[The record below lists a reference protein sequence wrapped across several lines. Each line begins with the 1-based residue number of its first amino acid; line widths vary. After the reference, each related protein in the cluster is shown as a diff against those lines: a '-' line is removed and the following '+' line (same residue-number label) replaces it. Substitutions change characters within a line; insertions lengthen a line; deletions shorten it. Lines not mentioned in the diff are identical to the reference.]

1 MKKRLLSLLLCAIML
16 LSLLPT
22 ATFADSGKL
31 VMRLA
36 VSSVNGESEVTEVK
50 AGDTITV
57 DLIIDENPNLGGLA
71 LQFLTKGA
79 LTLQK
84 IEAVSGTPFASNFAA
99 TNETKTI
106 TWYVN
111 EDIYAT
117 GPAMRLT
124 FKVDESAT
132 GELSIDA
139 RPDEDLEDNISHY
152 TDASLGEIEPVPYTI
167 TPCTITVAGGGEN
180 PNVPVTGVTLSGE
193 GLTSEE
199 GKYALLIN
207 EGDTATLTAT
217 VDPENATD
225 KTVTWSADKGITV
238 NNGVIT
244 TQIGTLGKFTVT
256 AKAGEQTAV
265 CEVTVKHGKLTYK
278 PDEAASCTKE
288 GHQAYWFCDTC
299 QRYYTDDSGA
309 ADKETSKAALTIP
322 AGHQYGELIAKVEAT
337 CSMNG
342 MKAHY
347 ECSRCK
353 KLFDENKDETTKAA
367 LTIQATGEH
376 NWGEP
381 DYDWAKTQ
389 DGYDCTGTVKCT
401 VCDKQDTVKATV
413 TAEETKTAS
422 CMVEGEMTYTAT
434 FTGTRFTQ
442 QKKTEPIGKAE
453 HKFVKV
459 ADAKAATC
467 TADGNKAYWTCSDCH
482 NYFNTEREQI
492 NENSWVI
499 KALGHQ
505 YGEPAWTWADD
516 NKSATA
522 TFTCKR
528 EGCDELGDFVKTLTA
543 TESSN
548 TLSSEVTK
556 KPTCTEKGTTTYSAT
571 VTLKGQDYPDSKT
584 VADIPALG
592 HQYGGPV
599 WTWAN
604 DNKSATATFTCT
616 RTGCGHE
623 KPLIVQTSIKETT
636 PATCTEKGTTRYEA
650 KVDFENATY
659 GDEKVVQDIPALG
672 HNFEGQPWQH
682 DETGHWHKC
691 SRCDATDGV
700 QKHVYGVNDCTK
712 EADCACGFHKNAGEH
727 IWNDPVY
734 SWTGY
739 TECTAER
746 ACKSCDVTENER
758 AVAVL
763 TGTEPAT
770 CTTAGRKVYTAT
782 FTKAQFA
789 EQTKEEP
796 LAALGH
802 EMTKTKAKAATC
814 EATGNNEYWYCSR
827 CDKYFSDAKGKT
839 ETTVERE
846 TLKALGHSYG
856 QPVWTWADDGKTA
869 EVKIVC
875 ANDKTHVLT
884 ADASV
889 EAGTISST
897 VKVKP
902 TCTAMG
908 TTTYN
913 AAVSL
918 EGKAYTATKDVQDIP
933 MEAHTMVKTEDKAA
947 TCVAAG
953 NNAYWTCSV
962 CKGVFKDE
970 LGKTATTVEAETLPI
985 DPANHTGN
993 TELRDAVTATCNM
1006 SGHEADTYCKDCGVL
1021 LSRGATIPAT
1031 GKHTYGEDGR
1041 CTSCGN
1047 VNPAAG
1053 VNTDDIKAA
1062 DTVNGKPVSPDNSG
1076 KVIAS
1081 DDGKTVIRTTA
1092 AADDNKVQQ
1101 VKGALTGGSVTL
1113 YVDNRE
1119 TEALTGSDG
1128 GVAALEALAASASGE
1143 RKQELEKLAEALKAL
1158 LSDSGRKNAAGQMVY
1173 DGKMQLCDAD
1183 GVPVAELVQSP
1194 NSIQVTLPITEA
1206 QYQAM
1211 QGKKVCVLRSSTDAS
1226 GAAAV
1231 TELSATVGG
1240 SQGARVLSFS
1250 TDKGGALALA
1260 VYETVSSGGS
1270 SGGSGSSTAPRTAD
1284 AGVTVWCAL
1293 LGISAL
1299 LGTALVAKKR
1309 RQA

>member
-225 KTVTWSADKGITV
+225 KTVTWSADEGITV

-244 TQIGTLGKFTVT
+244 TQIGTLGKFIVT

-265 CEVTVKHGKLTYK
+265 CEVTVQHGKLTYK
-278 PDEAASCTKE
+278 PGEAASCTKE

-299 QRYYTDDSGA
+299 KHYYTDVNGAPGEETA
-309 ADKETSKAALTIP
+309 ADKVIIPTLPHTLEPVAEKAATCTTGGNVAYWKCSVCGAMFEDANGDVPTDEESVKTP
-322 AGHQYGELIAKVEAT
+322 ANGHTWSSEWIKDADNHWHECTVCHVKKPDTEKPHSWVVVKKNPNAEGSYAEGSPTHEVQCSVCGELKNEDHKGDDIPTTWNPGNEGYHWQEYGCGTIMNKESHTWDTGKV
-337 CSMNG
+337 
-342 MKAHY
+342 
-347 ECSRCK
+347 
-353 KLFDENKDETTKAA
+353 TKAA
-367 LTIQATGEH
+367 TCTEKGETTYTC
-376 NWGEP
+376 NKCGRT
-381 DYDWAKTQ
+381 KTEDTQ
-389 DGYDCTGTVKCT
+389 MLPHTTVK
-401 VCDKQDTVKATV
+401 
-413 TAEETKTAS
+413 
-422 CMVEGEMTYTAT
+422 
-434 FTGTRFTQ
+434 
-442 QKKTEPIGKAE
+442 TE
-453 HKFVKV
+453 
-459 ADAKAATC
+459 AKAATC
-467 TADGNKAYWTCSDCH
+467 TEDGNAEYYTCQTCGKFFSDAAGDKEITKADWFKEKLGHKYTDESLRVTWGGDGKSAHIRLTCANGCGKPWEEDVTLDNGITAAVKTPAACTEVGTTTYTAKVTNPTTGKDLTAAKDVQDIPAMGH
-482 NYFNTEREQI
+482 DMTQVAAKAATCTEDGNNEYYVCKRCNNVFKDALGNTMTTVEDET
-492 NENSWVI
+492 I
-499 KALGHQ
+499 KAPGTHDFGDAWFDSGDGH
-505 YGEPAWTWADD
+505 YRKCRRTGCDAKSDPELHTSWSKPHESLVWAPDH
-516 NKSATA
+516 KSATA
-522 TFTCKR
+522 TYPAC
-528 EGCDELGDFVKTLTA
+528 EVCGVKPTKEAIVTI
-543 TESSN
+543 
-548 TLSSEVTK
+548 EVTAE
-556 KPTCTEKGTTTYSAT
+556 PTCTTIGKRTYTAT
-571 VTLKGQDYPDSKT
+571 QKMPDNST
-584 VADIPALG
+584 RSTFYYEDIPALG
-592 HQYGGPV
+592 HDYTDDSLKAL
-599 WTWAN
+599 WTP
-604 DNKSATATFTCT
+604 DGKIVTVTFTCSRNGKHLHT
-616 RTGCGHE
+616 LKLELENNGITAAV
-623 KPLIVQTSIKETT
+623 KI
-636 PATCTEKGTTRYEA
+636 PATCTE
-650 KVDFENATY
+650 
-659 GDEKVVQDIPALG
+659 
-672 HNFEGQPWQH
+672 
-682 DETGHWHKC
+682 
-691 SRCDATDGV
+691 
-700 QKHVYGVNDCTK
+700 
-712 EADCACGFHKNAGEH
+712 
-727 IWNDPVY
+727 
-734 SWTGY
+734 
-739 TECTAER
+739 
-746 ACKSCDVTENER
+746 
-758 AVAVL
+758 
-763 TGTEPAT
+763 
-770 CTTAGRKVYTAT
+770 
-782 FTKAQFA
+782 
-789 EQTKEEP
+789 
-796 LAALGH
+796 
-802 EMTKTKAKAATC
+802 
-814 EATGNNEYWYCSR
+814 
-827 CDKYFSDAKGKT
+827 
-839 ETTVERE
+839 
-846 TLKALGHSYG
+846 
-856 QPVWTWADDGKTA
+856 
-869 EVKIVC
+869 
-875 ANDKTHVLT
+875 
-884 ADASV
+884 
-889 EAGTISST
+889 
-897 VKVKP
+897 
-902 TCTAMG
+902 MG
-908 TTTYN
+908 TTTY
-913 AAVSL
+913 
-918 EGKAYTATKDVQDIP
+918 TAKVTNPTTQHEFTLTKDVQDIALLP
-933 MEAHTMVKTEDKAA
+933 HTMVKTEDKAA

-1081 DDGKTVIRTTA
+1081 DDGKTVIKTPA
-1092 AADDNKVQQ
+1092 AADDNTVQQ
-1101 VKGALTGGSVTL
+1101 VKDALTGGSVTL
-1113 YVDNRE
+1113 YVDNRK

-1173 DGKMQLCDAD
+1173 DGEMQLCDAN

-1250 TDKGGALALA
+1250 TDKGGALALT

-1270 SGGSGSSTAPRTAD
+1270 SGGSSGSSTAPRTAD

>member
-167 TPCTITVAGGGEN
+167 TPCTITVTGGGEN
-180 PNVPVTGVTLSGE
+180 PNVPVTGVTLDKTTLELTE
-193 GLTSEE
+193 GQE
-199 GKYALLIN
+199 GQ
-207 EGDTATLTAT
+207 LTAT
-217 VDPENATD
+217 VVPETATTRTVKWTSD
-225 KTVTWSADKGITV
+225 SEQVTVDENGKVKALYYTAGSTGKATITVTTDDG
-238 NNGVIT
+238 GY
-244 TQIGTLGKFTVT
+244 
-256 AKAGEQTAV
+256 TAV
-265 CEVTVKHGKLTYK
+265 CEVTVKHANLQKVGEQ
-278 PDEAASCTKE
+278 PASCTEAGQKA
-288 GHQAYWFCDTC
+288 HWFCDRCGLHYLIGDNDTV
-299 QRYYTDDSGA
+299 GE
-309 ADKETSKAALTIP
+309 ETASVIIP
-322 AGHQYGELIAKVEAT
+322 AKGH
-337 CSMNG
+337 
-342 MKAHY
+342 
-347 ECSRCK
+347 
-353 KLFDENKDETTKAA
+353 A
-367 LTIQATGEH
+367 L
-376 NWGEP
+376 EP
-381 DYDWAKTQ
+381 
-389 DGYDCTGTVKCT
+389 V
-401 VCDKQDTVKATV
+401 
-413 TAEETKTAS
+413 AE
-422 CMVEGEMTYTAT
+422 
-434 FTGTRFTQ
+434 
-442 QKKTEPIGKAE
+442 
-453 HKFVKV
+453 
-459 ADAKAATC
+459 KAATC
-467 TADGNKAYWTCSDCH
+467 TTGGNNAYWKCSVCGAMFKDA
-482 NYFNTEREQI
+482 NGSEPT
-492 NENSWVI
+492 NEES
-499 KALGHQ
+499 
-505 YGEPAWTWADD
+505 
-516 NKSATA
+516 
-522 TFTCKR
+522 
-528 EGCDELGDFVKTLTA
+528 VKTPA
-543 TESSN
+543 NGHSY
-548 TLSSEVTK
+548 SSEWSKDANNHWHECTVCHEKEPDTEKPHDWKVVVKKDYAEDSKQHEVQCSECGAFKNEDHEGDDITTAWERDKDNHWHVYGCGTIMNKESHTWDTGKMTK
-556 KPTCTEKGTTTYSAT
+556 AATCTEKGETTYT
-571 VTLKGQDYPDSKT
+571 CSKCGET
-584 VADIPALG
+584 KTEEDIPAKGHAKVLKKTDAIPATCTTGGNDAYWTCPDCGTYFSDEGGKNVIEKDSWIKEKLG
-592 HQYGGPV
+592 HKYTDESLRVTWGGDGKSAHIRL
-599 WTWAN
+599 TCAN
-604 DNKSATATFTCT
+604 DCGTPWEEDVTLNNGITAAV
-616 RTGCGHE
+616 
-623 KPLIVQTSIKETT
+623 KT
-636 PATCTEKGTTRYEA
+636 PATCTEVGTTTYTA
-650 KVDFENATY
+650 KVTNPTTGKDLTAAK
-659 GDEKVVQDIPALG
+659 DVQDIPALG
-672 HNFEGQPWQH
+672 HDMTQ
-682 DETGHWHKC
+682 
-691 SRCDATDGV
+691 
-700 QKHVYGVNDCTK
+700 
-712 EADCACGFHKNAGEH
+712 
-727 IWNDPVY
+727 
-734 SWTGY
+734 
-739 TECTAER
+739 
-746 ACKSCDVTENER
+746 
-758 AVAVL
+758 VA
-763 TGTEPAT
+763 
-770 CTTAGRKVYTAT
+770 
-782 FTKAQFA
+782 
-789 EQTKEEP
+789 
-796 LAALGH
+796 
-802 EMTKTKAKAATC
+802 AKAATC
-814 EATGNNEYWYCSR
+814 TEDGNNEYYVCKR
-827 CDKYFSDAKGKT
+827 CNNVFKDASGNDS
-839 ETTVERE
+839 TTVEAE
-846 TLKALGHSYG
+846 TIKAPGTHDFGGTWSDSGDGHYQKCQRTGCDAKSDPKLHTSWSKPHKIVWAPDHKSATATYPACEVCGVEPTKEAIVTIEVTTEPTCTTIGKRTYTATQKLPDSSTRSNFYYEDIPALGHDYTDDSLKAL
-856 QPVWTWADDGKTA
+856 WTPDGKIVTVTFTCSRNGKNLHTLKLELEKNDVTA
-869 EVKIVC
+869 AVKIP
-875 ANDKTHVLT
+875 A
-884 ADASV
+884 
-889 EAGTISST
+889 
-897 VKVKP
+897 
-902 TCTAMG
+902 TCTEMG
-908 TTTYN
+908 TTTY
-913 AAVSL
+913 
-918 EGKAYTATKDVQDIP
+918 TAKVTNPTTQHEFTLTKDVQDIALLP
-933 MEAHTMVKTEDKAA
+933 HTMVKTEAKAA

-1081 DDGKTVIRTTA
+1081 DDGKTVIKTPA
-1092 AADDNKVQQ
+1092 AADDNTVQQ
-1101 VKGALTGGSVTL
+1101 VKDALTGGSVTL
-1113 YVDNRE
+1113 YVDNRK

-1173 DGKMQLCDAD
+1173 DGEMQLCDAN

-1250 TDKGGALALA
+1250 TDKGGALALT
-1260 VYETVSSGGS
+1260 VYETVSSGSSGS

>member
-180 PNVPVTGVTLSGE
+180 PNVPVTGVTLDKTTLELTE
-193 GLTSEE
+193 GQEE
-199 GKYALLIN
+199 Q
-207 EGDTATLTAT
+207 LTAT
-217 VDPENATD
+217 VVPETATTRTVKWTSD
-225 KTVTWSADKGITV
+225 SEQVTVDENGKVKALYYTAGSTGKATVTV
-238 NNGVIT
+238 T
-244 TQIGTLGKFTVT
+244 TDDGGH
-256 AKAGEQTAV
+256 TAV
-265 CEVTVKHGKLTYK
+265 CEVTVQHANLQKVGKQ
-278 PDEAASCTKE
+278 PASCTGAGQKA
-288 GHQAYWFCDTC
+288 HWFCNCCGLYYLIGDNDTVGEE
-299 QRYYTDDSGA
+299 TA
-309 ADKETSKAALTIP
+309 ADKVIIP
-322 AGHQYGELIAKVEAT
+322 KSPHML
-337 CSMNG
+337 
-342 MKAHY
+342 
-347 ECSRCK
+347 
-353 KLFDENKDETTKAA
+353 
-367 LTIQATGEH
+367 
-376 NWGEP
+376 EP
-381 DYDWAKTQ
+381 
-389 DGYDCTGTVKCT
+389 V
-401 VCDKQDTVKATV
+401 
-413 TAEETKTAS
+413 AE
-422 CMVEGEMTYTAT
+422 
-434 FTGTRFTQ
+434 
-442 QKKTEPIGKAE
+442 
-453 HKFVKV
+453 
-459 ADAKAATC
+459 KAATC
-467 TADGNKAYWTCSDCH
+467 TTGGNNAYWTCSACGKAFKDA
-482 NYFNTEREQI
+482 NGSQSTTVEAETLD
-492 NENSWVI
+492 
-499 KALGHQ
+499 ALGHDYTVTGHDDTNHWKACSRCNEKDASSVAAHTLVVVKKNYAEGSPTHEVQ
-505 YGEPAWTWADD
+505 CSVCGALKNEAHEGDDITTTWEHDKDHHWNVYGCGTIMNKESHTWDTG
-516 NKSATA
+516 K
-522 TFTCKR
+522 
-528 EGCDELGDFVKTLTA
+528 
-543 TESSN
+543 
-548 TLSSEVTK
+548 VTK
-556 KPTCTEKGTTTYSAT
+556 AATCTEKGETTYT
-571 VTLKGQDYPDSKT
+571 CSKCGWT
-584 VADIPALG
+584 KTEEDIPAKGHAEALIKTDAIPATCTTGGNDAYWTCPDCGTYFSDEGGKNVIEKDSWIKEKLG
-592 HQYGGPV
+592 HKYTDESLSVTWGG
-599 WTWAN
+599 
-604 DNKSATATFTCT
+604 DGKSAHIRLTCAN
-616 RTGCGHE
+616 GCGTPWE
-623 KPLIVQTSIKETT
+623 KNVTLNNGITAAVKT
-636 PATCTEKGTTRYEA
+636 PATCTEVGTTTYTA
-650 KVDFENATY
+650 KVTNPTTGKDLTAAK
-659 GDEKVVQDIPALG
+659 DVQDIPALG
-672 HNFEGQPWQH
+672 HDMTQ
-682 DETGHWHKC
+682 
-691 SRCDATDGV
+691 
-700 QKHVYGVNDCTK
+700 
-712 EADCACGFHKNAGEH
+712 
-727 IWNDPVY
+727 
-734 SWTGY
+734 
-739 TECTAER
+739 
-746 ACKSCDVTENER
+746 
-758 AVAVL
+758 VA
-763 TGTEPAT
+763 
-770 CTTAGRKVYTAT
+770 
-782 FTKAQFA
+782 
-789 EQTKEEP
+789 
-796 LAALGH
+796 
-802 EMTKTKAKAATC
+802 AKAATC
-814 EATGNNEYWYCSR
+814 TEDGNNEYYVCKR
-827 CDKYFSDAKGKT
+827 CNNVFKDALGNT
-839 ETTVERE
+839 MTTVEDE
-846 TLKALGHSYG
+846 TIKAPGTHDFGDAWFDSGDGHYRKCRRTGCDAKSDPELHTSWSKPHESLVWAPDHKSATATYPACEVCGVKPTKEAIVTIEVTAEPTCTTIGKRTYTATQKMPDNSTRSTFYYEDIPALGHDYTDDSLKAL
-856 QPVWTWADDGKTA
+856 WTPDGKIVTVTFTCSRNGKHLHTLKLELEKNDVTA
-869 EVKIVC
+869 AVKIP
-875 ANDKTHVLT
+875 A
-884 ADASV
+884 
-889 EAGTISST
+889 
-897 VKVKP
+897 
-902 TCTAMG
+902 TCTEMG
-908 TTTYN
+908 TTTY
-913 AAVSL
+913 
-918 EGKAYTATKDVQDIP
+918 TAKVTNPTTQHEFTLTKDVQDIALLP
-933 MEAHTMVKTEDKAA
+933 HTMVKTEAKAA

-1081 DDGKTVIRTTA
+1081 NDGKTVIRTPA
-1092 AADDNKVQQ
+1092 AADDNTVQQ
-1101 VKGALTGGSVTL
+1101 VKDALTGGSVTL
-1113 YVDNRE
+1113 YVDNRK

-1158 LSDSGRKNAAGQMVY
+1158 LNDSGRKNAAGQMVY
-1173 DGKMQLCDAD
+1173 DGEMQLCDAN

-1194 NSIQVTLPITEA
+1194 NSIQVTLPITEV

>member
-180 PNVPVTGVTLSGE
+180 PNVPVTGVTLDKTTLELTE
-193 GLTSEE
+193 GQEE
-199 GKYALLIN
+199 Q
-207 EGDTATLTAT
+207 LTAT
-217 VDPENATD
+217 VVPETATTRTVKWTSD
-225 KTVTWSADKGITV
+225 SEQVTVDENGKVKALYYTAGSTGKATVTV
-238 NNGVIT
+238 T
-244 TQIGTLGKFTVT
+244 TDDGGH
-256 AKAGEQTAV
+256 TAV
-265 CEVTVKHGKLTYK
+265 CEVTVQHANLQKVGKQ
-278 PDEAASCTKE
+278 PASCTGAGQKA
-288 GHQAYWFCDTC
+288 HWFCNCCGLYYLIGDNDTVGEE
-299 QRYYTDDSGA
+299 TA
-309 ADKETSKAALTIP
+309 ADKVIIPKLPHKLKLVAEKAATCTTGGNVAYWKCSVCGAMFEDANGDVPTDEESVKTPANGHTWSSEWIKDADNHWHECTVCHVKKPDTEKPHSWKVVVKKDYAEDSTTHEVQCSVCGALKNEAHKGDDITTAWEHDKDHHWNVYGCGTIMNKESHTWDT
-322 AGHQYGELIAKVEAT
+322 GKV
-337 CSMNG
+337 
-342 MKAHY
+342 
-347 ECSRCK
+347 
-353 KLFDENKDETTKAA
+353 TKAA
-367 LTIQATGEH
+367 TCTEKGETT
-376 NWGEP
+376 
-381 DYDWAKTQ
+381 YT
-389 DGYDCTGTVKCT
+389 CSKCG
-401 VCDKQDTVKATV
+401 
-413 TAEETKTAS
+413 ETKT
-422 CMVEGEMTYTAT
+422 ED
-434 FTGTRFTQ
+434 TQ
-442 QKKTEPIGKAE
+442 MLPHTTVKTE
-453 HKFVKV
+453 
-459 ADAKAATC
+459 AKAATC
-467 TADGNKAYWTCSDCH
+467 TEDGN
-482 NYFNTEREQI
+482 
-492 NENSWVI
+492 NEYYVCKRCNNVF
-499 KALGHQ
+499 KDELGKTATTVENETLTALGHDFGGAWISDGEDGHYQ
-505 YGEPAWTWADD
+505 LCQRAGCTAHSAVTAHRFDPAASCDAAVDCLDSCGYTRPAGTHSWGEPVYSWAGTQDGGYTCQGRVTCGVCQIGGTETAAVS
-516 NKSATA
+516 SAVTTEPTCTTVGEKTFTA
-522 TFTCKR
+522 TFTK
-528 EGCDELGDFVKTLTA
+528 EPFTTQQKAETLA
-543 TESSN
+543 
-548 TLSSEVTK
+548 
-556 KPTCTEKGTTTYSAT
+556 
-571 VTLKGQDYPDSKT
+571 
-584 VADIPALG
+584 ALG
-592 HQYGGPV
+592 HDYGGAWISDGADGHYQMCQRTGCTAHSDSQLHTSWDAQV
-599 WTWAN
+599 TFSWTA
-604 DNKSATATFTCT
+604 DHQATVSFAECTECHATPAARSAAVTSAVTTAATCTTTGTRTYTASLLLPNHKTVKDAADETIAALGHDYTDDSLKALWTPDGKIVTVTFTCSRNGKHLHT
-616 RTGCGHE
+616 LKLELE
-623 KPLIVQTSIKETT
+623 KNGVTAAVKI
-636 PATCTEKGTTRYEA
+636 PATCTE
-650 KVDFENATY
+650 
-659 GDEKVVQDIPALG
+659 
-672 HNFEGQPWQH
+672 
-682 DETGHWHKC
+682 
-691 SRCDATDGV
+691 
-700 QKHVYGVNDCTK
+700 
-712 EADCACGFHKNAGEH
+712 
-727 IWNDPVY
+727 
-734 SWTGY
+734 
-739 TECTAER
+739 
-746 ACKSCDVTENER
+746 
-758 AVAVL
+758 
-763 TGTEPAT
+763 
-770 CTTAGRKVYTAT
+770 
-782 FTKAQFA
+782 
-789 EQTKEEP
+789 
-796 LAALGH
+796 
-802 EMTKTKAKAATC
+802 
-814 EATGNNEYWYCSR
+814 
-827 CDKYFSDAKGKT
+827 
-839 ETTVERE
+839 
-846 TLKALGHSYG
+846 
-856 QPVWTWADDGKTA
+856 
-869 EVKIVC
+869 
-875 ANDKTHVLT
+875 
-884 ADASV
+884 
-889 EAGTISST
+889 
-897 VKVKP
+897 
-902 TCTAMG
+902 MG
-908 TTTYN
+908 TTTY
-913 AAVSL
+913 
-918 EGKAYTATKDVQDIP
+918 TAKVTNPTTQHEFTLTKDVQDIALLP
-933 MEAHTMVKTEDKAA
+933 HTMVKTEDKAA

-1081 DDGKTVIRTTA
+1081 DDGKTVIRTPA
-1092 AADDNKVQQ
+1092 AADDNTVQQ
-1101 VKGALTGGSVTL
+1101 VKDALTGGSVTL
-1113 YVDNRE
+1113 YVDNRK

-1173 DGKMQLCDAD
+1173 DGEMQLCDAN

-1270 SGGSGSSTAPRTAD
+1270 SSGGSGSSTAPRTAD